1 MNEYFVPFQTML
13 IEQQEGI
20 PQHIENETTKLKD
33 HLKKEFAEIEK
44 ILSKKLGNLKQMLN
58 NAAQTQAEIDEQ
70 KRQLEWMRGIISR
83 INKLVNY

>member
-1 MNEYFVPFQTML
+1 MKFKLLNAKMYNYFCDED
-13 IEQQEGI
+13 IDI
-20 PQHIENETTKLKD
+20 
-33 HLKKEFAEIEK
+33 EIEK